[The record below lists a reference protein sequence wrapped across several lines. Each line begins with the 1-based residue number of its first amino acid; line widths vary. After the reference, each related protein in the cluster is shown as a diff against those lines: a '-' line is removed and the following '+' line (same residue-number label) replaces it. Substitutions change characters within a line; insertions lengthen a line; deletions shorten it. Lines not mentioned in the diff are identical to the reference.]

1 MSQTFS
7 ISLDQDWK
15 VGELG
20 TQVGL
25 EWSWR
30 LIWRRN
36 RFEWERKQE
45 DEQLMALSNVHMNR
59 EAKDLKVW
67 EGEDSNQ
74 FTVKSTYGCL
84 FKYIKS

>member
-1 MSQTFS
+1 
-7 ISLDQDWK
+7 
-15 VGELG
+15 
-20 TQVGL
+20 
-25 EWSWR
+25 
-30 LIWRRN
+30 
-36 RFEWERKQE
+36 
-45 DEQLMALSNVHMNR
+45 MALSNVHMNR